1 MSSRT
6 LRILTFLGGED
17 SRSGRS
23 ISLAI
28 VAPAALMAAAALLG
42 ATLTSLPVQ
51 AQQSPPDLKALGLAG
66 NRFAP
71 PTWEQMTPEQ
81 RQLIENVLAGPRDSL
96 GGPFNVLLRSPAMG
110 DKLQDFGASMRF
122 LDSMPATLRELAI
135 IVTARHWT
143 SEYEW
148 QAHARAAAQAGLDA
162 AVIRAIAEGRK
173 PAALK
178 PDEKIVYDFCT
189 ELLGT
194 HEVGDATFAAA
205 KGLLG
210 ERGVVDLIALM
221 GYYQTVAML
230 LNVDRHPLPA
240 GAQPQ
245 LAPLR

>member
-1 MSSRT
+1 
-6 LRILTFLGGED
+6 
-17 SRSGRS
+17 
-23 ISLAI
+23 
-28 VAPAALMAAAALLG
+28 
-42 ATLTSLPVQ
+42 
-51 AQQSPPDLKALGLAG
+51 
-66 NRFAP
+66 
-71 PTWEQMTPEQ
+71 MTPEQ
-81 RQLIENVLAGPRDSL
+81 RQLIENVLAGPRNSL

-135 IVTARHWT
+135 IITARHWT

-148 QAHARAAAQAGLDA
+148 QAHARAAAQAGLDG
-162 AVIRAIAEGRK
+162 AVIQAIAAGRK

-178 PDEKIVYDFCT
+178 PDQKIVYDFCT
-189 ELLGT
+189 ELLTT
-194 HEVGDATFAAA
+194 HEMGDATFAAA